1 MKRTGS
7 VRCTYVGYTCVRSL
21 NLSVGLVYAGGPFYG
36 YVVQVHV
43 VVRCACVHLHV
54 DMLISSHLP
63 ILSKWGVL
71 FPSVLVF
78 NITLK
83 I

>member
-43 VVRCACVHLHV
+43 VVLCACVHLHV
-54 DMLISSHLP
+54 DMLISSHLVSIP
-63 ILSKWGVL
+63 VCCPKNPGTDDS
-71 FPSVLVF
+71 S
-78 NITLK
+78 
-83 I
+83 